1 MATFLQLPPA
11 AFQLVIYG
19 FCSALGN
26 KEVLWRMGIH
36 SSLGWSKQPI
46 YRCYGYW
53 NPSLGKRVSHMY
65 TSSYRALPTCSSLC
79 LCPSVAPCQLQSCFF
94 PSFPLMLLSLP
105 LLHFSSLPFPSFCHS
120 SFLSFCSESG
130 PSMLLSQPFL
140 LFSHLFLSSDIV
152 ICLSYFY
159 LFIVFNY
166 VSIVV

>member
-1 MATFLQLPPA
+1 MKNGNTFFPGMVQTAYLQ
-11 AFQLVIYG
+11 
-19 FCSALGN
+19 
-26 KEVLWRMGIH
+26 VLWILKPK
-36 SSLGWSKQPI
+36 LGQESK
-46 YRCYGYW
+46 
-53 NPSLGKRVSHMY
+53 SH
-65 TSSYRALPTCSSLC
+65 
-79 LCPSVAPCQLQSCFF
+79 VHQQLQGSTYMLLSL
-94 PSFPLMLLSLP
+94 PLSFCGPMPASVLFLSFLSPHAVLSLP

-166 VSIVV
+166 ISIVV